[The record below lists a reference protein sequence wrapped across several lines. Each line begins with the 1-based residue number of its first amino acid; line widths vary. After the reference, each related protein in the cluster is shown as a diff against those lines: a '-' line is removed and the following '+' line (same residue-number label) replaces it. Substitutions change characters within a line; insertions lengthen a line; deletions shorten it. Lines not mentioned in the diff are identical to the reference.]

1 MSFFFCFLPTRWLNS
16 ASAMYGLFWVRIVFG
31 AAIWM
36 VAPTCPSGL
45 ALYSLV
51 DLQKPVDKTS
61 ELFQCSLNF
70 PAVLCQPVSVWNF
83 GQRLQSWTIR
93 VLWETA
99 RGMFWAS
106 NSGPPYSPLCHSWS
120 HCSLRNWLIRVCFLL
135 MHHNTGSRDWLWWI
149 WLRQRL
155 KGVQASTCCLECDEC
170 APKRHCKKWL
180 IRSWN
185 SSAVIATNNGCLAR
199 QALSG

>member
-1 MSFFFCFLPTRWLNS
+1 MLCHFFLLLANQRIEFCICYVWSVLGENSFWCSNLN
-16 ASAMYGLFWVRIVFG
+16 GC
-31 AAIWM
+31 
-36 VAPTCPSGL
+36 TH
-45 ALYSLV
+45 SLV
-51 DLQKPVDKTS
+51 YLQKQVDKTS
-61 ELFQCSLNF
+61 DLFRCSLSF

-99 RGMFWAS
+99 RGMFQAS

-120 HCSLRNWLIRVCFLL
+120 HCSLRNWPIRVCFLL

-155 KGVQASTCCLECDEC
+155 KGVQASTCCLECDKC
-170 APKRHCKKWL
+170 APKRHCK
-180 IRSWN
+180 
-185 SSAVIATNNGCLAR
+185 NGWQGVGIPVQLFL
-199 QALSG
+199 QIMVV